1 MRDTV
6 CSINGK
12 KTIIHRKT
20 MHELDI
26 TPIES
31 MGALNSCKVNNGI
44 HECMYKLRLLLTVNQ
59 KLSGG

>member
-1 MRDTV
+1 
-6 CSINGK
+6 
-12 KTIIHRKT
+12 

-31 MGALNSCKVNNGI
+31 MGALNSCKVNNRI

>member
-1 MRDTV
+1 
-6 CSINGK
+6 
-12 KTIIHRKT
+12 
-20 MHELDI
+20 MHELDT